1 MMDSESFRETMLALD
16 ERAAQR
22 AQVVSDGTAA
32 LKRLVEVAQG
42 DSGQSQVIASFLLS
56 LYNSYRFRFN
66 LVELRSLDF
75 CLFDDCISVLKMDYQ
90 PEVDVH
96 ERIENGSAIWESL
109 ATQWKN
115 NETENDR

>member
-1 MMDSESFRETMLALD
+1 MLAHP
-16 ERAAQR
+16 
-22 AQVVSDGTAA
+22 VTHSGF
-32 LKRLVEVAQG
+32 RLQH
-42 DSGQSQVIASFLLS
+42 DDLTSRTYSHLP

-75 CLFDDCISVLKMDYQ
+75 GLFDDCIAVLKMDYQ

-109 ATQWKN
+109 ASQWKN
-115 NETENDR
+115 NETENDKSN